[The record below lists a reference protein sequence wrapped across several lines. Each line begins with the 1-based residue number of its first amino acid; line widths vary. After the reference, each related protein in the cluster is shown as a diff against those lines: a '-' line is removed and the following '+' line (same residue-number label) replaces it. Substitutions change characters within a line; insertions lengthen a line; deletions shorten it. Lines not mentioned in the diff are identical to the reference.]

1 MKTRVI
7 NGILFEKMLRNGLNN
22 IRLHEDELN
31 SLNVYPVADGDTGTN
46 MRLTLENGLAKAKR
60 SKHAGMFLMSLSN
73 GMLLGAR
80 GNSGVILSQLFRGMA
95 VALMK
100 DIATN
105 PGRIRN
111 ALIRGYRQAYE
122 SVIHPV
128 EGTILTV
135 AREGVENIR
144 NQVNRDITLEVF
156 FSLYIAEMK
165 RSLER
170 TPQLLNVLKDA
181 GVVDSGALGYIYL
194 VEGMQQYLYGEIIV
208 SDRKKSHRKDEE
220 DQDRSAIEDESLFN
234 ETSLFEDGYCMEFLL
249 QLMKGHGYSQF
260 FKLNEYIGDLQNY
273 GSSLVV
279 VQEGK
284 RVKVHIHTLKPAKII
299 MLSQEYGEFVTFKLE
314 NMQLQHNHREENRAK
329 KQTGK
334 REHKQVFKIAA
345 VNGYGFERLYE
356 QFGCDVVLTAQPSLN
371 TSAKEFLEAIKQ
383 ADADKIVIIPNNS
396 NSVGAAEQAMKLSG
410 LKNVSII
417 PTRNMVEGYYTL
429 AMDVAD
435 SEDAEFRLDQMNMG
449 ADCVTALAVANATK
463 DYSSEKIS
471 FNQGDVVVMNGS
483 EPVAASHELVMAVK
497 KALAETDIEWECCTV
512 FRGSDMTD
520 EKCDELVQLLENS
533 YPDREI
539 SVIEGGQEI
548 YHCLIGLA

>member
-1 MKTRVI
+1 MKTRII

-22 IRLHEDELN
+22 IRLHEEELN

-46 MRLTLENGLAKAKR
+46 MRLTLENGLSKSKR
-60 SKHAGMFLMSLSN
+60 SKHTGVFLMSLSN

-156 FSLYIAEMK
+156 FSLYIAEMR

-170 TPQLLNVLKDA
+170 TPQLLTELKDA

-194 VEGMQQYLYGEIIV
+194 IEGMQKYLYGEVIA
-208 SDRKKSHRKDEE
+208 SERRKTRRRTEE
-220 DQDRSAIEDESLFN
+220 QGPEEYIDDSLFN

-249 QLMKGHGYSQF
+249 QLMKGNGYSQF
-260 FKLNEYIGDLQNY
+260 FKLNEYIADLKNY

-279 VQEGK
+279 VQEGS
-284 RVKVHIHTLKPAKII
+284 RVKVHVHTLKPAKII

-314 NMQLQHNHREENRAK
+314 NMQLQHNHRDETVVKLQDK
-329 KQTGK
+329 KH
-334 REHKQVFKIAA
+334 EHKPLFKIAA
-345 VNGYGFERLYE
+345 VNGDGFERLFE
-356 QFGCDVVLTAQPSLN
+356 QFGCDVVLTSQASLN
-371 TSAKEFLEAIKQ
+371 TSSREFLEAIKS
-383 ADADKIVIIPNNS
+383 ADADKIVILPNNS
-396 NSVGAAEQAMKLSG
+396 NSFGAAEQAVSLSG
-410 LKNVSII
+410 LENVTIL
-417 PTRNMVEGYYTL
+417 PAGNMVEGYYAI

-435 SEDAEFRLDQMNMG
+435 SDDLDFRIQEMKSG
-449 ADCVTALAVANATK
+449 SECVTTLAVANATK

-471 FNQGDVVVMNGS
+471 FIQGDVVVLYGG
-483 EPVAASHELVMAVK
+483 EPVASAHELVSAVK
-497 KALAETDIEWECCTV
+497 KALSSIDMEWECCTI
-512 FRGSDMTD
+512 FRGMGLTE

-533 YPDREI
+533 YPGKEV
-539 SVIEGGQEI
+539 SVLEGGQEI
-548 YHCLIGLA
+548 YHCLLGLV